1 MRRVLHEIYI
11 HELTQVYNS
20 TFKGK
25 IHPRYFVELNIKEEK
40 ESSFYMFINMKRNI
54 FMMQL
59 QCMLTVSSSFTLQG
73 FIVSSVPAFKEL
85 IQL

>member
-40 ESSFYMFINMKRNI
+40 ESSFILY
-54 FMMQL
+54 
-59 QCMLTVSSSFTLQG
+59 V
-73 FIVSSVPAFKEL
+73 
-85 IQL
+85 